1 MPNKLMFEKWDAAE
15 EVLEECKK
23 EFEIEGYDVE
33 FQKNNADQLV
43 LKVSDSSGGFLAF
56 LRNICGLS
64 ASTTLIASKLNK
76 QDVRLKTFGRWWD
89 KMTVAFISL
98 LVLWPLTITSI
109 IGIVRQNKLSELVHA
124 RVTTGLANSKHKGG
138 FLR

>member
-1 MPNKLMFEKWDAAE
+1 MFEKWGAIE

-23 EFEIEGYDVE
+23 EFELEGYDVE
-33 FQKNNADQLV
+33 VQKNSADQFV
-43 LKVSDSSGGFLAF
+43 LKVNDAAGGFLAL

-64 ASTTLIASKLNK
+64 SATTLVASKLNK

-89 KMTVAFISL
+89 KIAVAFVSL
-98 LVLWPLTITSI
+98 IILWPLTITSI
-109 IGIVRQNKLSELVHA
+109 IGIVRQNKLSGLVHVA
-124 RVTTGLANSKHKGG
+124 VANGLNNSKTKGG